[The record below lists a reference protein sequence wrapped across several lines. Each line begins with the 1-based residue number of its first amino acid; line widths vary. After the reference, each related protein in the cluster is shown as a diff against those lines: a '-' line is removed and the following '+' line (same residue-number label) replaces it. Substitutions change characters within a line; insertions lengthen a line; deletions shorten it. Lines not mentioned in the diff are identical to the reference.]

1 MMVRNLTFVDTITLT
16 VLHGGEILAG
26 ITARVKYP
34 IGAGAPRGG
43 GPVQRPGGGL
53 GMVGAVPAIAPR
65 ARTST
70 GSAASKHDQHPGF
83 AGVQRPLKALSSEQ
97 LLNGWLYYY
106 KNCGITCVK

>member
-1 MMVRNLTFVDTITLT
+1 MMVRNLTFVDTITLA

-26 ITARVKYP
+26 IMVRVKYP
-34 IGAGAPRGG
+34 LVQVPPGWGARSKGRVG
-43 GPVQRPGGGL
+43 V
-53 GMVGAVPAIAPR
+53 GMVVGAVPAIAPR

>member
-1 MMVRNLTFVDTITLT
+1 MARNLTFVDTITLT
-16 VLHGGEILAG
+16 VLRGGEIMVG
-26 ITARVKYP
+26 ITVRVKYP
-34 IGAGAPRGG
+34 LGAGAPRGG
-43 GPVQRPGGGL
+43 GRSKGRVGV
-53 GMVGAVPAIAPR
+53 GMVVGAVPAIAPR

>member
-1 MMVRNLTFVDTITLT
+1 MTLLHSQYYMEVKFWRASRRVSSTPLVQVPPGWGARSKGRVGVGMV
-16 VLHGGEILAG
+16 
-26 ITARVKYP
+26 
-34 IGAGAPRGG
+34 
-43 GPVQRPGGGL
+43 
-53 GMVGAVPAIAPR
+53 VGAVPAIAPR